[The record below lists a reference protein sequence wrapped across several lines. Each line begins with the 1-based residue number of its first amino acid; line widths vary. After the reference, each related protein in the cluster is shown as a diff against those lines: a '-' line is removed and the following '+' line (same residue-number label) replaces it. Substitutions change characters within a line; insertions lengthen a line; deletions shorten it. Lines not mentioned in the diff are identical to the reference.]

1 MGQAKNGFVS
11 EIVSVDKKGRL
22 VLPKR
27 VRAEA
32 QIDVER
38 KLVARAAGIGRVEL
52 FDPEILSTKA
62 QEIGARKLAGWTEE
76 EHEATKYLSK
86 SMKRR

>member
-1 MGQAKNGFVS
+1 MS
-11 EIVSVDKKGRL
+11 ETVSVDKKGRL

-27 VRAEA
+27 IRAEA
-32 QIDVER
+32 QIHVER
-38 KLVARAAGIGRVEL
+38 KLVARAVGIGRVEL
-52 FDPEILSTKA
+52 LDPEILSTKA

-76 EHEATKYLSK
+76 EHEATKYLTK

>member
-1 MGQAKNGFVS
+1 MS
-11 EIVSVDKKGRL
+11 EVVSVDEKGRL

-32 QIDVER
+32 RIGVQS

-52 FDPEILSTKA
+52 FDPEVLTSEA
-62 QEIGARKLAGWTEE
+62 QEIGAKKLAGWNEE
-76 EHEATKYLSK
+76 DHEVTRYILESVKEG
-86 SMKRR
+86 